1 MRVTKINDTEIF
13 WDTELTNHTSEQY
26 RNIGHAA
33 QSQVDSAYINN
44 AMKDN
49 YIGSDVS
56 NIHKSTDGN
65 GVLVNIT
72 IHLTESNHIDED
84 ILKDEL
90 LRTLEKSSELLPSPQ
105 QIVADLE
112 DVVDFDEC
120 SSDKYNDCA
129 SSARCINEPGS
140 YKCECLNG
148 YPDLDISFPG
158 RMCASEIKACE
169 FCYGRGDCF
178 RDETGQISSCK
189 CHRMYLGRR
198 CEINGLR
205 KSCIL
210 MFKFALINV
219 SIGQIVL
226 AIFIPVLAILC
237 IITICSIAY
246 CCRKWRN
253 RNLTKGFRNFSAYGP
268 TMISNTLDRKAML
281 ETSSDNSDPLRS
293 HMSYEGPGM
302 ASVCFRKAN
311 SLIRS

>member
-1 MRVTKINDTEIF
+1 M
-13 WDTELTNHTSEQY
+13 NHTSENY
-26 RNIGHAA
+26 RNIAKAA
-33 QSQVDSAYINN
+33 QAQVDTAYVHN
-44 AMKDN
+44 AMKEN
-49 YIGSDVS
+49 YIGSQVS
-56 NIHKSTDGN
+56 NINRSADGN

-72 IHLTESNHIDED
+72 IHLTESNNIDED

-90 LRTLEKSSELLPSPQ
+90 LRTMERSSESLPSPQ

-120 SSDKYNDCA
+120 SSDEYNDCA

-205 KSCIL
+205 KWKIDVQSFL
-210 MFKFALINV
+210 TSPLYLFLFSPQKNSFGDFYPSAGN
-219 SIGQIVL
+219 
-226 AIFIPVLAILC
+226 PVHRDYLL
-237 IITICSIAY
+237 
-246 CCRKWRN
+246 
-253 RNLTKGFRNFSAYGP
+253 
-268 TMISNTLDRKAML
+268 
-281 ETSSDNSDPLRS
+281 
-293 HMSYEGPGM
+293 H
-302 ASVCFRKAN
+302 
-311 SLIRS
+311 SLLLP